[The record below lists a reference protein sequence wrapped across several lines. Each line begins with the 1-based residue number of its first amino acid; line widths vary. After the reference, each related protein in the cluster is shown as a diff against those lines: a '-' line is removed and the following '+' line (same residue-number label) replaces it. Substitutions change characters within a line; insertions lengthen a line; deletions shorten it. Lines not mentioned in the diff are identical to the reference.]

1 MKSFLGSTILQGSGI
16 YAYTKDYEEA
26 KRIYEKARKIFTEFS
41 VRILDLSDTKQRLD
55 AINLDPDIGDFKEG
69 FVVAIGI

>member
-1 MKSFLGSTILQGSGI
+1 MKSFLGSTILQGAGI
-16 YAYTKDYEEA
+16 YAYTKNYDEA
-26 KRIYEKARKIFTEFS
+26 VRIYEKASKIFTEFS
-41 VRILDLSDTKQRLD
+41 IRILNLSDIKQRLD

>member
-1 MKSFLGSTILQGSGI
+1 MKSFLGSTILQGAGI
-16 YAYTKDYEEA
+16 YAYTRDYEEA
-26 KRIYEKARKIFTEFS
+26 LKIYEEARKIFTEFS
-41 VRILDLSDTKQRLD
+41 VRILNLSDIKQRLD

>member
-1 MKSFLGSTILQGSGI
+1 VKSFLGSTILQGAGI
-16 YAYTKDYEEA
+16 YAYTKSYDEA
-26 KRIYEKARKIFTEFS
+26 REIYEKAREIFTEFS
-41 VRILDLSDTKQRLD
+41 VRILNLSDIKQRLD